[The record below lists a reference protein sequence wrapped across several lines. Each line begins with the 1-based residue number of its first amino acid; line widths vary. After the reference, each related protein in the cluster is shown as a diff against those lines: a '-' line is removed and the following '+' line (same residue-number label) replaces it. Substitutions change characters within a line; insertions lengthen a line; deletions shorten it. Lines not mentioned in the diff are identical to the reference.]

1 MTFTL
6 KRQTGTQEIT
16 ETVEGEEVT
25 REVPVYETVLTLDDS
40 DPTAALRINQK
51 KRREER
57 LNPGTYVVET
67 VE

>member
-1 MTFTL
+1 MTLRL

-40 DPTAALRINQK
+40 DPTAAQRINQK